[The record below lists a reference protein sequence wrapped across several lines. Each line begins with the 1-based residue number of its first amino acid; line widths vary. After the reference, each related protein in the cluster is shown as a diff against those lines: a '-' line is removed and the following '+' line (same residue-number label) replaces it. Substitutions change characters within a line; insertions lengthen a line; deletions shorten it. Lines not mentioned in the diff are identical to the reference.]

1 MKLQSCLLFPG
12 ADFFLQDGMI
22 VGRIFKERTSVD
34 KALRLF
40 LENISH
46 LRKTEEIPLEA
57 CTGRVLAEAVISGR
71 NVPHYRRAAMDGY
84 AVRASD
90 TLGASPANPVLLQLA
105 DRVEEGSSIWV
116 HTGAAVP
123 TGADAVVMVED
134 TATAG
139 NIVEVRAQVYPNRNV
154 GQVGEDM
161 KKGDRVF
168 EEGHLLRPCDAAVL
182 VSLGFDRVTVFQKP
196 VIAVIPTGDEL
207 VSREKG
213 GDVPPPG
220 MVLETNGLMAALY
233 VDKWGGIPR
242 CIGIVP
248 DHPDSIKKAVETN
261 LDADMILLSGGTSV
275 GKRDHAPQVVASLGE
290 LLVHGIGASPGK
302 PAALGVIN
310 NVPVVCLP
318 GYPVAGLVALY
329 FFVRPGIRKLASIPK
344 VPELILKRRLAAK
357 ISSKIGYVNFVR
369 VVFEGD
375 RVRPLAGAG
384 AGVLSSVAKADGF
397 VLVPENV
404 EGYEEGEEVDVFLIE

>member
-1 MKLQSCLLFPG
+1 M
-12 ADFFLQDGMI
+12 
-22 VGRIFKERTSVD
+22 GRIFKERTSVD
-34 KALRLF
+34 EALRLF
-40 LENISH
+40 LENISPI
-46 LRKTEEIPLEA
+46 RKTEEIPLET

-71 NVPHYRRAAMDGY
+71 NVPHYRRAALDGY

-90 TLGASPANPVLLQLA
+90 TLGASPANPVLLQIS

-116 HTGAAVP
+116 HTGAAMP
-123 TGADAVVMVED
+123 KGADAVVIVED

-139 NIVEVRAQVYPNRNV
+139 NIIEVRAQVYPNRNV
-154 GQVGEDM
+154 GQVGEDI

-168 EEGHLLRPCDAAVL
+168 EEGHLLRPCDVAVL
-182 VSLGFDRVTVFQKP
+182 VSLGFDRVKVFRKP

-207 VSREKG
+207 ISREKS

-220 MVLETNGLMAALY
+220 MVLESNGLMAAMY
-233 VDKWGGIPR
+233 VNKWGGTPR
-242 CIGIVP
+242 YIGIVP
-248 DHPDSIKKAVETN
+248 DHPDSIKKAIEAN

-275 GKRDHAPQVVASLGE
+275 GKRDHVPQVVASLGE
-290 LLVHGIGASPGK
+290 VLVHGIGASPGK
-302 PAALGVIN
+302 PAAFGIIN
-310 NVPVVCLP
+310 DVPVVCLP

-329 FFVRPGIRKLASIPK
+329 FFVRPGIRKLAAIPK
-344 VPELILKRRLAAK
+344 VPELILKRRLVAK
-357 ISSKIGYVNFVR
+357 ISSKIGYVNFIR
-369 VVFEGD
+369 VIFEED
-375 RVRPLAGAG
+375 RVRPLTGAG